1 MASESKITAKEGTAM
16 MERAPASV
24 SEMATASAAA
34 KNWQGDFGFGIS
46 GRTAYLAMLSCLTEI
61 SGQVWVR

>member
-1 MASESKITAKEGTAM
+1 M